1 MDALSRHDDDTAPSL
16 LIGKGTEFAVSS
28 VIGETVQTRIPR
40 SAMASSSSSAML
52 SVSSSSGTEMD
63 GEKYDEVPRPDTQG
77 TSNEEEEE
85 ETLPKQQQQQQQQQQ
100 QPHEG
105 SSDAAGVLLTLG
117 LGTSPRL
124 G

>member
-1 MDALSRHDDDTAPSL
+1 
-16 LIGKGTEFAVSS
+16 
-28 VIGETVQTRIPR
+28 
-40 SAMASSSSSAML
+40 MASSSSSAML

-63 GEKYDEVPRPDTQG
+63 GEKYGEVPQPDTQG

-85 ETLPKQQQQQQQQQQ
+85 TLPKQQQQQQQQQ